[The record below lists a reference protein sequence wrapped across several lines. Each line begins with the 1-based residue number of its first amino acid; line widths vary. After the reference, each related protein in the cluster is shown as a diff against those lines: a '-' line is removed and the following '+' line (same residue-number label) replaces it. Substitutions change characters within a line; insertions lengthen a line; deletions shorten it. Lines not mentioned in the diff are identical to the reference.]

1 MQHINISGAWGM
13 ELSKRVIGIAK
24 PYSGGKRSHC
34 EALLAMAIIKL
45 DSGLRWNDDRAR
57 S

>member
-24 PYSGGKRSHC
+24 PYSGGKRSR